1 MTIIRKPLAEL
12 HKPAK
17 NVRRHTEKQIHE
29 YIRSIEMFGQIK
41 PVVIDESGEII
52 AGNGL
57 YEALLAMGADSC
69 DCYVVTGLSSKQ
81 KKKLM
86 LADNRVYEL
95 GITDT
100 DVFDELIR
108 ELDGDVDVP
117 GWDAD
122 LLEML
127 NASVDDA
134 NDMIESYGVYEP
146 EDVETVVRRERPS
159 TVEPAH
165 HERANTGAAP
175 AAPESAFVICRSV
188 ESAYACEEDREHY
201 KRARSGK
208 AAHPQRFR
216 QRLQGLP

>member
-175 AAPESAFVICRSV
+175 AAPESAFVICPKCGERI
-188 ESAYACEEDREHY
+188 C
-201 KRARSGK
+201 
-208 AAHPQRFR
+208 
-216 QRLQGLP
+216 L

>member
-29 YIRSIEMFGQIK
+29 YIRSLEMFGQIK

-57 YEALLAMGADSC
+57 YDALLAMGADSC

-100 DVFDELIR
+100 DVLDELIR

-127 NASVDDA
+127 TASVDDA
-134 NDMIESYGVYEP
+134 NNMIESYGVYEP
-146 EDVETVVRRERPS
+146 EDVEAVGRKERTVVAEPS
-159 TVEPAH
+159 N
-165 HERANTGAAP
+165 HERGNTGAAP
-175 AAPESAFVICRSV
+175 AAPAGAFVICPK
-188 ESAYACEEDREHY
+188 CGEHIC
-201 KRARSGK
+201 
-208 AAHPQRFR
+208 
-216 QRLQGLP
+216 L

>member
-29 YIRSIEMFGQIK
+29 YIRSLEMFGQIK
-41 PVVIDESGEII
+41 PVVIDETGEII

-57 YEALLAMGADSC
+57 YDALLAMGADSC

-122 LLEML
+122 LLAML

-146 EDVETVVRRERPS
+146 EAVETVTRRERS
-159 TVEPAH
+159 AVVEPPH
-165 HERANTGAAP
+165 HERG
-175 AAPESAFVICRSV
+175 
-188 ESAYACEEDREHY
+188 
-201 KRARSGK
+201 
-208 AAHPQRFR
+208 
-216 QRLQGLP
+216 

>member
-175 AAPESAFVICRSV
+175 AAPESAFVI
-188 ESAYACEEDREHY
+188 
-201 KRARSGK
+201 G
-208 AAHPQRFR
+208 PQCGERIC
-216 QRLQGLP
+216 L

>member
-1 MTIIRKPLAEL
+1 MTVIRKPLTEL

-29 YIRSIEMFGQIK
+29 YIRSLEMFGQIK
-41 PVVIDESGEII
+41 PVVIDEAGEII

-57 YEALLAMGADSC
+57 YDALLAMGADSC
-69 DCYVVTGLSSKQ
+69 DCYVITGLSSKQ

-127 NASVDDA
+127 TASVDDA
-134 NDMIESYGVYEP
+134 NSMIESYGVYET
-146 EDVETVVRRERPS
+146 EAVETVARRERAAS
-159 TVEPAH
+159 AEPPK
-165 HERANTGAAP
+165 HEQASAGAAP
-175 AAPESAFVICRSV
+175 AAPADAFVICPKCGERI
-188 ESAYACEEDREHY
+188 C
-201 KRARSGK
+201 
-208 AAHPQRFR
+208 
-216 QRLQGLP
+216 L

>member
-29 YIRSIEMFGQIK
+29 YIRSLEMFGQIK
-41 PVVIDESGEII
+41 PVVIDETGEII

-57 YEALLAMGADSC
+57 YDALLAMGADNC

-146 EDVETVVRRERPS
+146 EVVKTVTRRERS
-159 TVEPAH
+159 AVVEPPH
-165 HERANTGAAP
+165 HEQADTGAAS
-175 AAPESAFVICRSV
+175 AAPEGAFVICPKCGERI
-188 ESAYACEEDREHY
+188 C
-201 KRARSGK
+201 
-208 AAHPQRFR
+208 
-216 QRLQGLP
+216 L

>member
-1 MTIIRKPLAEL
+1 MTIIRKPLSEL
-12 HKPAK
+12 HKPDK

-29 YIRSIEMFGQIK
+29 YIRSLEMFGQIK
-41 PVVIDESGEII
+41 PVVIDDTGEII
-52 AGNGL
+52 VGNGL

-134 NDMIESYGVYEP
+134 NDMIESYGGIR
-146 EDVETVVRRERPS
+146 TRRR
-159 TVEPAH
+159 
-165 HERANTGAAP
+165 
-175 AAPESAFVICRSV
+175 
-188 ESAYACEEDREHY
+188 
-201 KRARSGK
+201 
-208 AAHPQRFR
+208 
-216 QRLQGLP
+216 

>member
-29 YIRSIEMFGQIK
+29 YIRSLEMFGQIK

-57 YEALLAMGADSC
+57 YDALLAMGADSC
-69 DCYVVTGLSSKQ
+69 DCYVVTGLSGKQ

-100 DVFDELIR
+100 DVLDELIR

-127 NASVDDA
+127 TASVDDA
-134 NDMIESYGVYEP
+134 NNMIESYGVYEP
-146 EDVETVVRRERPS
+146 EDVEAVTRRER
-159 TVEPAH
+159 TVVAESSN
-165 HERANTGAAP
+165 HERGNTGAAP
-175 AAPESAFVICRSV
+175 AAPAGAFVICPKCGERI
-188 ESAYACEEDREHY
+188 C
-201 KRARSGK
+201 
-208 AAHPQRFR
+208 
-216 QRLQGLP
+216 L

>member
-1 MTIIRKPLAEL
+1 MTIIRKPLSEL
-12 HKPAK
+12 HKPDK

-29 YIRSIEMFGQIK
+29 YIRSLEMFGQIK
-41 PVVIDESGEII
+41 PVVIDDTGEII
-52 AGNGL
+52 VGNGL

-146 EDVETVVRRERPS
+146 EDVETVVRRERS
-159 TVEPAH
+159 TVVEPAH
-165 HERANTGAAP
+165 HEQSNTGAAL
-175 AAPESAFVICRSV
+175 AAPVGAFVICPK
-188 ESAYACEEDREHY
+188 CGEHIC
-201 KRARSGK
+201 
-208 AAHPQRFR
+208 
-216 QRLQGLP
+216 L

>member
-1 MTIIRKPLAEL
+1 MTIIRKPLSEL
-12 HKPAK
+12 HKPDK
-17 NVRRHTEKQIHE
+17 NVRRHTDKQIHE
-29 YIRSIEMFGQIK
+29 YIRSLEMFGQIK
-41 PVVIDESGEII
+41 PVVIDETGEII

-57 YEALLAMGADSC
+57 YEALLVMGADSC

-146 EDVETVVRRERPS
+146 KEVEVVTRRERS
-159 TVEPAH
+159 AVAEPPH
-165 HERANTGAAP
+165 HEQADTGAAS
-175 AAPESAFVICRSV
+175 AAPVGAFVICPKCGERI
-188 ESAYACEEDREHY
+188 C
-201 KRARSGK
+201 
-208 AAHPQRFR
+208 
-216 QRLQGLP
+216 L